1 MRLSHQAS
9 TMDIAFDDDRL
20 VGCAGLVPVM
30 RLAEDVGLTR
40 LVGAAVRL
48 PGPIGSS
55 PGPKIAAIVA
65 GMVAGADT
73 IDGLDRLRHGGMGHL
88 FDQVYA
94 PSTLGSLLRVF
105 TFGHV
110 RQLQAA
116 ARQILTGLVGHVP
129 TLLRDGDDQVFVDV
143 DSLLRR
149 VYGHQ
154 KQGVGFGH
162 AKVGGYNVR
171 LRGLCPL
178 VATVSTPRS
187 APLVAATRLRA
198 GQAASAR
205 GATSLVVE
213 AISVAKATG
222 AAGEI
227 LVRGDS
233 AFYVG
238 KVVSACRRH
247 GVRVSVTAK
256 TSAALRRA
264 IATIDESRWVPIR
277 YPNAIFDEETG
288 RWISE
293 AEIAETT
300 YTAFAGTRHAYT
312 ARLIVRRIPHHDDK
326 QVPGQ
331 GELTPAW
338 RYHPVFTDNP
348 AILVQAE
355 TEHRRHAVVE
365 QVFADL
371 IDGPLAHLPSGGF
384 GANGAW
390 LACAGI
396 AHNLLRAAGCLTS
409 FTHAKARGATLREQL
424 IMIPAHVVAHARRI
438 RLRMPTHWPWREAF
452 TALWANTHAPPIV
465 A

>member
-1 MRLSHQAS
+1 MRLAHAAQV
-9 TMDIAFDDDRL
+9 MEIVFDDDR
-20 VGCAGLVPVM
+20 VVAQAGLVPVM
-30 RLAEDVGLTR
+30 RLAEDVGLAE
-40 LVGAAVRL
+40 LVNAAVCL
-48 PGPIGSS
+48 PGPVGSNV
-55 PGPKIAAIVA
+55 GGKLAAVVA

-73 IDGLDRLRHGGMGHL
+73 IDGLDRLRHGGMGQL

-94 PSTLGSLLRVF
+94 PSTLGSTLRAF

-110 RQLQAA
+110 RQLQSA
-116 ARQILTGLVGHVP
+116 ARRVLAGLTKFAPVSV
-129 TLLRDGDDQVFVDV
+129 RDGEDLVFVDV

-149 VYGHQ
+149 VYGRQ

-178 VATVSTPRS
+178 VATMCTRRA

-213 AISVAKATG
+213 AIG
-222 AAGEI
+222 AARAAGATGEI

-238 KVVSACRRH
+238 KLVTACRRA
-247 GVRVSVTAK
+247 GVGVSVTAK
-256 TSAALRRA
+256 TSVSLRRA
-264 IATIDESRWVPIR
+264 IAAIDESRWVSVR
-277 YPNAIFDEETG
+277 YPNAIFDEEIG

-293 AEIAETT
+293 AEVAETT

-312 ARLIVRRIPHHDDK
+312 ARLIVRRVPHHDPT

-331 GELTPAW
+331 EELTPAW
-338 RYHPVFTDNP
+338 RYHPIFTDNP
-348 AILVQAE
+348 AVLVQAE
-355 TEHRRHAVVE
+355 ADHRHHAVVE

-371 IDGPLAHLPSGGF
+371 INGPLAHLPSGGF
-384 GANGAW
+384 AANGAW

-409 FTHAKARGATLREQL
+409 FTHAKARAATLREQL
-424 IMIPAHVVAHARRI
+424 ITIPANVTSHARRT
-438 RLRMPTHWPWREAF
+438 RLRMPRHWPWSEAF
-452 TALWANTHAPPIV
+452 SVLWRNTHAPPI
-465 A
+465 AA

>member
-1 MRLSHQAS
+1 ME
-9 TMDIAFDDDRL
+9 IAFDDDRL
-20 VGCAGLVPVM
+20 VGHAGLVPVM
-30 RLAEDVGLTR
+30 RLAEDVGLAET
-40 LVGAAVRL
+40 VNAAVRL
-48 PGPIGSS
+48 PGPVGAN
-55 PGPKIAAIVA
+55 PGGKVAAVVA

-73 IDGLDRLRHGGMGHL
+73 IDGLDRLRHGGMGRL

-94 PSTLGSLLRVF
+94 PSTLGSFLRLF
-105 TFGHV
+105 TFGHC

-116 ARQILTGLVGHVP
+116 SRQILAGLVRTVP
-129 TLLRDGDDQVFVDV
+129 LLLRDGEDLVFIDV

-149 VYGHQ
+149 VYGRQ

-171 LRGLCPL
+171 VRGLSPL
-178 VATVSTPRS
+178 VATMCTRRA

-205 GATSLVVE
+205 GATSLVTE
-213 AISVAKATG
+213 AIGTARQAG
-222 AAGEI
+222 ASGKI

-238 KVVSACRRH
+238 KLVSACRRA
-247 GVRVSVTAK
+247 GVGVSVTAK
-256 TSAALRRA
+256 TSPALRRA
-264 IATIDESRWVPIR
+264 IATIDESRWVTIR
-277 YPNAIFDEETG
+277 YPNAIFDEEAG

-312 ARLIVRRIPHHDDK
+312 ARLIVRRVPHHDPK
-326 QVPGQ
+326 QIPGQ
-331 GELTPAW
+331 EVLTAAW

-348 AILVQAE
+348 AVLVQAE
-355 TEHRRHAVVE
+355 ADHRHHAVVE

-384 GANGAW
+384 AANGAW

-396 AHNLLRAAGCLTS
+396 AHNLLRAAGALTS
-409 FTHAKARGATLREQL
+409 FAHAKARAATLREQL
-424 IMIPAHVVAHARRI
+424 ITIPANVIGHARRT
-438 RLRMPTHWPWREAF
+438 RLRMPTFWPWRQAY
-452 TALWANTHAPPIV
+452 TVLWRNTHAPPT
-465 A
+465 AA